1 MEFKNK
7 GYNYK
12 GYELGQKVIHEGK
25 ECIIIGF
32 SEGLSGLSEIM
43 LGGLPVL
50 RNTLKARESI
60 YATAVLYEWKDAINW
75 KWVEPSEIQIVQELK
90 EDVISIEVTQI
101 NDKYS
106 AIEITYQDENVLK
119 RGEFLD
125 KEINVVSQ
133 GSPDYSYIAN
143 ILYIQGTYKDRDK
156 TPFLIKNQY
165 VEDIEQKVKLINEK
179 YGIPK
184 RWRAEKNGVYYYINQ
199 NMEVCATMDM
209 YSTPDDDLYKV
220 GNYFKSQEETENKAE
235 EMKKLL
241 GGGN

>member
-12 GYELGQKVIHEGK
+12 GYELGQKVIYEGK

-32 SEGLSGLSEIM
+32 SEYESALSGIT
-43 LGGLPVL
+43 LGELPVL

-60 YATAVLYEWKDAINW
+60 YATTVLYEWKDAINW
-75 KWVEPSEIQIVQELK
+75 KWVEPSEIQRVQELK
-90 EDVISIEVTQI
+90 EDVLSIEVTQI

-143 ILYIQGTYKDRDK
+143 ILYIQGTYKDRDN

-165 VEDIEQKVKLINEK
+165 VKDIEQKVKLINEK

-184 RWRAEKNGVYYYINQ
+184 RWRAEKNGAYYYINDCM
-199 NMEVCATMDM
+199 NIICSEEIYDCTSEAR
-209 YSTPDDDLYKV
+209 YEV
-220 GNYFKSQEETENKAE
+220 GNYFKTKEETEKKVE

-241 GGGN
+241 GGN